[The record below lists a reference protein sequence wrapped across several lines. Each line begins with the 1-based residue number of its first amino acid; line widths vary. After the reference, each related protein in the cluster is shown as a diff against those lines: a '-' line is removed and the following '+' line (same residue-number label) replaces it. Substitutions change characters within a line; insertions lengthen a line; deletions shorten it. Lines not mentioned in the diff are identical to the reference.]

1 MKATVKKT
9 VRWTVFREGV
19 DASIIAYLCLT
30 SEVGSSVRRKYVTHN
45 HNKKYISTSL
55 FLYTTSNRVT
65 GLEEFEEVHLCTTIN
80 DHVVLGVKKTV
91 RWTVFREGVE
101 ASILSYLCL

>member
-55 FLYTTSNRVT
+55 FLYTTSRLEGDENDCCRWQMKGVRGRATT
-65 GLEEFEEVHLCTTIN
+65 GSLRKCIYAQ
-80 DHVVLGVKKTV
+80 
-91 RWTVFREGVE
+91 R
-101 ASILSYLCL
+101 

>member
-65 GLEEFEEVHLCTTIN
+65 GLEGDENDCCRWQMKGVRGRATTGSLRKCIYAQ
-80 DHVVLGVKKTV
+80 
-91 RWTVFREGVE
+91 R
-101 ASILSYLCL
+101 

>member
-65 GLEEFEEVHLCTTIN
+65 GLEGDENGSLRKCIYAQ
-80 DHVVLGVKKTV
+80 
-91 RWTVFREGVE
+91 R
-101 ASILSYLCL
+101 

>member
-30 SEVGSSVRRKYVTHN
+30 SEVGSSVRRKYVT
-45 HNKKYISTSL
+45 
-55 FLYTTSNRVT
+55 
-65 GLEEFEEVHLCTTIN
+65 EFEEVHLCTTIN

>member
-45 HNKKYISTSL
+45 HNKKKYISTSL

-65 GLEEFEEVHLCTTIN
+65 GLEGDENDCCRWQMKGVRGRATTGSLRKCIYAQ
-80 DHVVLGVKKTV
+80 
-91 RWTVFREGVE
+91 R
-101 ASILSYLCL
+101 